1 VIRHSLRSWT
11 FVCGVV
17 GALLAGGGRTEAATF
32 VVNNTGDASD
42 ATAGNGAC
50 ATAGAVCTLRAAIE
64 EANALA
70 GADTITFSIA
80 SGLQS
85 ITPASALPTISTE
98 IDIDATTQPGFAG
111 TPLIKLVGTGAP
123 QAIGLLI
130 TGANSS
136 VRGLIVVGF
145 GNKGIQVNAD
155 GVVVAGNYIGVTETG
170 AAQGNGSAPAG
181 GGAGI
186 GAGGVLVSNGDFPN
200 TIIGGTTAADRNVVS
215 GNTYGIQILC
225 ASNVR
230 VQGNY
235 IGLDPTGT
243 LARPNSSFAVHV
255 STDTAGFGGCGTSAN
270 NNVIGGDIAGAGNVV
285 SGNASSGIVLGL
297 RASGTLSGN
306 RIQGNIIGLA
316 ANGTTLVPNGASA
329 TGIRLAGAYPGAGT
343 ATNTVIGGTTA
354 LARNVLAGNG
364 AGSIGI
370 WVEQSSV
377 GAASPAGTTIQG
389 NYVGLDQSGTLARGF
404 TTGIYAGG
412 TSTIIGGTAA
422 GARNVVAGN
431 GTHNILVEPY
441 SATIQG
447 NYVGT
452 NATGTAAPAQ
462 TAFGI
467 LVKAPN
473 TVVGGTTPEARN
485 VISGNFNGL
494 FLSSSNQVAVTG
506 VTVHGNYIG
515 TDATGTTAVPN
526 AGSGV
531 VVDAPGFTVGG
542 TGAGMGNV
550 ISGNAIGI
558 YLLQTS
564 WGAVTGVSVLG
575 NRIGVNAAG
584 NPLGNTTHGLRVD
597 AGVTGAIIG
606 GTGAGEANIIANNT
620 SRGVLLFGGT
630 GTSLRG
636 NRIDAN
642 GSLGIDNYDTVLVDT
657 NDALDADVGTNGR
670 QNFPAVLSSTIFSG
684 NLLQVQGTLDSKPN
698 TQYYIDAYANTSC
711 DALNHGEGDVYVGS
725 NMLTTDGN
733 GHLNYSIL
741 VPAVPGKSVITTTA
755 TGPEGTSEFSQC
767 RTAVPESVTISG
779 YVRRGT
785 GPGASALAN
794 VTMTLS
800 GDASATTVTDAMG
813 YYEFGNLV
821 QDSVIALGAGRR
833 GDALTSGGN
842 YTVTPSLAGF
852 VFTPSSR
859 SYLNLVA
866 DQANQDFVGAALFT
880 ISGQVRD
887 LNDTGVANVTMTL
900 SGGASDT
907 RTTDLNGDYSFTLP
921 EGATYTVTP
930 SRGTFVFDPASL
942 TFPNLSKNEVAPF
955 FVAQV
960 GEFTRYFAEG
970 ATSTFFDTR
979 IALLNA
985 TGRAATAVVRFQKTD
1000 GSEVVET
1007 VNLDPIARTTVD
1019 PELLGLTNAE
1029 FSTVIESDQPV
1040 IADRT
1045 MRWDASGYGS
1055 HAETSIGRPLTQWYL
1070 AEGATLNGF
1079 DLFYLVQ
1086 NPNNSAAHIEVRY
1099 LLPAPLTPV
1108 VKTHT
1113 VAARS
1118 RFNIWVNTQ
1127 DAALASAEVSAVITS
1142 TNQVPVIVE
1151 RAMYRAVGLQTFG
1164 AGHEAAGVEAPG
1176 LQWYFAEGATGPF
1189 LDLFFLIA
1197 NPTSQA
1203 ANVTARY
1210 LKPDGSVVVKTYQV
1224 PENSRFNIWVD
1235 YEGAELAD
1243 TAVATTFEVTNGV
1256 GVVIERALWWG
1267 GDITQWYEG
1276 HNSAGAQAT
1285 GTKWGLAD
1293 GEVDASNGTETYILI
1308 GNTSLTTGT
1317 ARVTLVFEDGTQQ
1330 SRDFALP
1337 ASSRTNVAVS
1347 VEFPSAAGKRFGAI
1361 VDSIGATPANLVVE
1375 RAMFNDAGGV
1385 TWAAGSNAFGTR
1397 LR

>member
-1 VIRHSLRSWT
+1 MRVGRRRVTGGGGGFFIPLRIFWPCMVTLAVLATPATLSATTFTVNTTDDVSDGTCNVAHCSLR
-11 FVCGVV
+11 
-17 GALLAGGGRTEAATF
+17 E
-32 VVNNTGDASD
+32 
-42 ATAGNGAC
+42 
-50 ATAGAVCTLRAAIE
+50 
-64 EANALA
+64 ALA
-70 GADTITFSIA
+70 AARTA
-80 SGLQS
+80 SGPHTIAFDIPGAGVRTIATGS
-85 ITPASALPTISTE
+85 TCLPMINTQVTI
-98 IDIDATTQPGFAG
+98 DGYTQPG
-111 TPLIKLVGTGAP
+111 
-123 QAIGLLI
+123 
-130 TGANSS
+130 SS
-136 VRGLIVVGF
+136 
-145 GNKGIQVNAD
+145 
-155 GVVVAGNYIGVTETG
+155 
-170 AAQGNGSAPAG
+170 
-181 GGAGI
+181 
-186 GAGGVLVSNGDFPN
+186 PN
-200 TIIGGTTAADRNVVS
+200 
-215 GNTYGIQILC
+215 
-225 ASNVR
+225 
-230 VQGNY
+230 
-235 IGLDPTGT
+235 
-243 LARPNSSFAVHV
+243 
-255 STDTAGFGGCGTSAN
+255 
-270 NNVIGGDIAGAGNVV
+270 
-285 SGNASSGIVLGL
+285 
-297 RASGTLSGN
+297 
-306 RIQGNIIGLA
+306 
-316 ANGTTLVPNGASA
+316 
-329 TGIRLAGAYPGAGT
+329 
-343 ATNTVIGGTTA
+343 
-354 LARNVLAGNG
+354 
-364 AGSIGI
+364 
-370 WVEQSSV
+370 
-377 GAASPAGTTIQG
+377 
-389 NYVGLDQSGTLARGF
+389 
-404 TTGIYAGG
+404 
-412 TSTIIGGTAA
+412 
-422 GARNVVAGN
+422 
-431 GTHNILVEPY
+431 
-441 SATIQG
+441 
-447 NYVGT
+447 T
-452 NATGTAAPAQ
+452 NATGAINAVPLIEVIGSTCSRLETEDWHGELTVRGLVLSGPGTKVGAFTGGTLRVEGCFIGTTADGMAAALPLSGTWGYGVTPNAGPA
-462 TAFGI
+462 
-467 LVKAPN
+467 
-473 TVVGGTTPEARN
+473 VVGGLTPAARN
-485 VISGNFNGL
+485 VISGNRVGIRVGDSTTTIVQGNLIGTNKLGTAPVPNENGFVSGGCNSGNATL
-494 FLSSSNQVAVTG
+494 QIGGATPEARNVVSGNVETG
-506 VTVHGNYIG
+506 VSVGGRGAGCGAYTSVNSFIKGNYIG
-515 TDATGTTAVPN
+515 TDVTGTQPLGNGKGVN
-526 AGSGV
+526 IDAGP
-531 VVDAPGFTVGG
+531 DLYVGG
-542 TGAGMGNV
+542 AAAGEGNV
-550 ISGNAIGI
+550 IAFNSGAGI
-558 YLLQTS
+558 TAYQ
-564 WGAVTGVSVLG
+564 GGVIHGIRILG
-575 NRIGVNAAG
+575 NRIFGNGAMGIDLLHSGGVTPNDAG
-584 NPLGNTTHGLRVD
+584 DTDEFHQNFPVITGVLASGGNTT
-597 AGVTGAIIG
+597 VTGTLNSE
-606 GTGAGEANIIANNT
+606 TGKTYRLEFFASDAADAT
-620 SRGVLLFGGT
+620 S
-630 GTSLRG
+630 
-636 NRIDAN
+636 
-642 GSLGIDNYDTVLVDT
+642 
-657 NDALDADVGTNGR
+657 
-670 QNFPAVLSSTIFSG
+670 
-684 NLLQVQGTLDSKPN
+684 
-698 TQYYIDAYANTSC
+698 
-711 DALNHGEGDVYVGS
+711 HGEGQSYLGTTDV
-725 NMLTTDGN
+725 TTDG
-733 GHLNYSIL
+733 GGDASFSVVL
-741 VPAVPGKSVITTTA
+741 PATVTSAQFVTA
-755 TGPEGTSEFSQC
+755 TATDPDGNTSEFSKLE
-767 RTAVPESVTISG
+767 ADLSVTHLDAPDPVGTTQDVTHTLTVTNAETSVFPSDAVTLTYTKAADATVVDSG
-779 YVRRGT
+779 GGTAAGSTVTFNLGVIPIGAVATRTVVVRY
-785 GPGASALAN
+785 ASAGAKASTAAIASVVIDPVPAN
-794 VTMTLS
+794 NT
-800 GDASATTVTDAMG
+800 ASATTTVTATPPP
-813 YYEFGNLV
+813 V
-821 QDSVIALGAGRR
+821 QITGTVTRLGAPLAGVTLMLS
-833 GDALTSGGN
+833 GSATATTTSAVNGTYSFQGLSTGGG
-842 YTVTPSLAGF
+842 YTVTPQMTGH
-852 VFTPSSR
+852 VFTPAARSFSSMT
-859 SYLNLVA
+859 SSQVA
-866 DQANQDFVGAALFT
+866 DFLAQRVYR

-887 LNDTGVANVTMTL
+887 LNDTGVAGVTMTL
-900 SGGASDT
+900 SGATGST
-907 RTTDLNGDYSFTLP
+907 VTTDSG
-921 EGATYTVTP
+921 GTYTVTP
-930 SRGTFVFDPASL
+930 AKGSFAFTPASQ
-942 TFPNLSKNEVAPF
+942 TFPNLQQDEVAAF

-960 GEFTRYFAEG
+960 GIFTRYFAEG

>member
-1 VIRHSLRSWT
+1 MTRRSAFRWMQ
-11 FVCGVV
+11 VCVTT
-17 GALLAGGGRTEAATF
+17 AMLFAGGTHANAATF
-32 VVNNTGDASD
+32 VVNGTGDASD
-42 ATAGNGAC
+42 AVAGNGVC
-50 ATAGAVCTLRAAIE
+50 ATAGGVCTLRAAIQ

-98 IDIDATTQPGFAG
+98 IDIDATTQPGFVE
-111 TPLIKLVGTGAP
+111 TPLIKVVGTGAVDSL
-123 QAIGLLI
+123 GFVI

-136 VRGLIVVGF
+136 LRGLIIVGF
-145 GNKGIQVNAD
+145 PRTGVQVDAD
-155 GVVVAGNYIGVTETG
+155 GVVVAGNYIGVTESG
-170 AAQGNGSAPAG
+170 AAQGNGVPFG
-181 GGAGI
+181 T
-186 GAGGVLVSNGDFPN
+186 GGVVVGLGGNYPN
-200 TIIGGTTAADRNVVS
+200 TIIGGTTASDRNVIS
-215 GNTYGIQILC
+215 GNAYGVELLC
-225 ASNVR
+225 VSNVR

-235 IGLDPTGT
+235 IGLDPTGA
-243 LARPNSSFAVHV
+243 LARPNLTSGVLVA
-255 STDTAGFGGCGTSAN
+255 TYEPGFGYCGASGD
-270 NNVIGGDIAGAGNVV
+270 NNVVGGDVVGAGNVV
-285 SGNASSGIVLGL
+285 SGNTNNGIVIGI
-297 RASGTLSGN
+297 RGGGTLSGN
-306 RIQGNIIGLA
+306 RVQGNRVGLSA
-316 ANGTTLVPNGASA
+316 DGTTVVANGIAAAGILVE
-329 TGIRLAGAYPGAGT
+329 GAYPGVSAS
-343 ATNTVIGGTTA
+343 TNTLIGGTTA
-354 LARNVLAGNG
+354 ASGNVLAGNG
-364 AGSIGI
+364 SNGHGIHIQAGS
-370 WVEQSSV
+370 S
-377 GAASPAGTTIQG
+377 GAPSPSGTIIQG
-389 NYVGLDQSGTLARGF
+389 NYVGLDPLGSVAHGFAMGILTSGP
-404 TTGIYAGG
+404 G
-412 TSTIIGGTAA
+412 TVIGGTTA

-431 GTHNILVEPY
+431 GTHNILVDI
-441 SATIQG
+441 SGATIQG
-447 NYVGT
+447 NYIGI
-452 NATGTAAPAQ
+452 NAAGTAALGS
-462 TAFGI
+462 TAVGVF
-467 LVKAPN
+467 VKAPN

-485 VISGNFNGL
+485 VISGNVNGL
-494 FLSSSNQVAVTG
+494 VLSGSSDVTVTN

-515 TDATGTTAVPN
+515 TDASGLTAVPN
-526 AGSGV
+526 TVNGV
-531 VVDAPGFTVGG
+531 VVNAPGFTVGG
-542 TGAGMGNV
+542 TGAGMGNL
-550 ISGNAIGI
+550 ISGNALGV
-558 YLLQTS
+558 YLSQS
-564 WGAVTGVSVLG
+564 VWGAVTGVSILG

-597 AGVTGAIIG
+597 NGVSGAVIG
-606 GTGAGEANIIANNT
+606 GVGAGEANIIANNT
-620 SRGVLLFGGT
+620 SRGVLLVGGT

-642 GSLGIDNYDTVLVDT
+642 GSLGIDNYDTVLVDN

-741 VPAVPGKSVITTTA
+741 VPAVPGKSVITTTS

-800 GDASATTVTDAMG
+800 GDASVTTVTDAMG

-833 GDALTSGGN
+833 GDALTVGGN

-859 SYLNLVA
+859 SYINLVA
-866 DQANQDFVGAALFT
+866 NQANQDFAGTMLFT

-1099 LLPAPLTPV
+1099 LLPAPLAPV

-1151 RAMYRAVGLQTFG
+1151 RAMYRAVGSQTFG